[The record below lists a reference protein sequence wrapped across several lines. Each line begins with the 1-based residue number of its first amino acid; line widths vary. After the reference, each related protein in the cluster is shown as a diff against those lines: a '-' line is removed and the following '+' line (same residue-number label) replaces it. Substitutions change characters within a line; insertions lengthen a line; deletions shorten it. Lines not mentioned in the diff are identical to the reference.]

1 MTHDD
6 MDTQT
11 LSASYVAQVDVA
23 YREYLKAKLKSEQRR
38 DRQIIWSVRLSAAAI
53 VIVALAMLTACAE
66 GPTEKCLRYGFQ
78 PHTDAYATCLMTLDQ
93 R

>member
-1 MTHDD
+1 MK
-6 MDTQT
+6 T
-11 LSASYVAQVDVA
+11 LIGMLIVVGA
-23 YREYLKAKLKSEQRR
+23 
-38 DRQIIWSVRLSAAAI
+38 LS
-53 VIVALAMLTACAE
+53 ACAE